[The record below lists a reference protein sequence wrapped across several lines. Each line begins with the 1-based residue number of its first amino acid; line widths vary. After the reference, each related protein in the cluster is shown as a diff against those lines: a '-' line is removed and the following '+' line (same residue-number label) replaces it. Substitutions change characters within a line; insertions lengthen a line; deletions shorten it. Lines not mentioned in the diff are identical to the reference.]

1 MIRALVAVLLMVMLT
16 GSANPASA
24 QGKFNKKLK
33 IGDLCPTFTSL
44 PGTDGKTHSLADLRD
59 KEVVVLAITTNHCA
73 IAISYEKRII
83 DFVQKHAGPESKV
96 GFVAINVNTQEIDR
110 LPKMTERAADKGFN
124 FTYLFDESQK
134 LGRELGATVTPEFF
148 VLNKERRIVYMG
160 ALDDNNLAKAAK
172 TNYLEAAVTA
182 ALKGETPAVTETMPR
197 GCVVNYVK

>member
-1 MIRALVAVLLMVMLT
+1 MFRASVAAFLVVLYL
-16 GSANPASA
+16 GSAEPAHA

-33 IGDLCPTFTSL
+33 IGDACPTFADL
-44 PGTDGKTHSLADLRD
+44 PGTDGKTHSLADLKD

-83 DFVQKHAGPESKV
+83 DFVQKHAGPESKI
-96 GFVAINVNTQEIDR
+96 GFVAVNVNTQEIDR
-110 LPKMTERAADKGFN
+110 LPKMTERVADKGFN

-197 GCVVNYVK
+197 GCVVNYAK